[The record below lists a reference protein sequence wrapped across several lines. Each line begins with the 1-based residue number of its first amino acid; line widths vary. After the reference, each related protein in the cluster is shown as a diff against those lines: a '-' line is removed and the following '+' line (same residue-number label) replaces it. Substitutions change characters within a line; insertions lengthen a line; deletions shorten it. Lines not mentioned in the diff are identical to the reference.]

1 MRLREKNA
9 EPSGSG
15 ACNRTRFGCSAATGI
30 LALPERLDHP
40 SCRAGTLKI
49 TIHLDIAL
57 TAHSILPPQLTLGD
71 GHSMQCDGTQIFSAS
86 CQRPDLSSEAYTTQ
100 LAEGGALTYDTCA
113 SLAAARCAMVG
124 GTVKAGFCDQG
135 GQFCSILRDLN
146 NTYTGMCRTD
156 ADCEVSDGV
165 LATKKLCCDLVH
177 PAKSMEAM
185 CDKVDKVKV
194 NLVVSGTT
202 IHLWLSLNAPCAD
215 DAFHLSATFMQGY
228 THLGK
233 RHLYTP
239 LQADAS
245 RINGECSAAGD
256 CWRPA
261 PPPAVWKKYQEPC
274 VSTAQGTMCT
284 MATGSN
290 ARRLQTQRGSAVML
304 ALFVLTVSTR
314 VWSRAC
320 LNQMS

>member
-86 CQRPDLSSEAYTTQ
+86 CQRPKLSSEAYTTQ

-202 IHLWLSLNAPCAD
+202 NHLCLSL
-215 DAFHLSATFMQGY
+215 M
-228 THLGK
+228 
-233 RHLYTP
+233 
-239 LQADAS
+239 
-245 RINGECSAAGD
+245 
-256 CWRPA
+256 RPA
-261 PPPAVWKKYQEPC
+261 RMMRFIFQLRLCKGIHILANGI
-274 VSTAQGTMCT
+274 STLHF
-284 MATGSN
+284 
-290 ARRLQTQRGSAVML
+290 RR
-304 ALFVLTVSTR
+304 TR
-314 VWSRAC
+314 P
-320 LNQMS
+320 

>member
-9 EPSGSG
+9 SQEPSGSG

-135 GQFCSILRDLN
+135 
-146 NTYTGMCRTD
+146 
-156 ADCEVSDGV
+156 ADCKVSDGV

-185 CDKVDKVKV
+185 CDKVDKVKYTSWKTAS
-194 NLVVSGTT
+194 LHSTSGGRVQ
-202 IHLWLSLNAPCAD
+202 D
-215 DAFHLSATFMQGY
+215 
-228 THLGK
+228 
-233 RHLYTP
+233 
-239 LQADAS
+239 
-245 RINGECSAAGD
+245 
-256 CWRPA
+256 
-261 PPPAVWKKYQEPC
+261 
-274 VSTAQGTMCT
+274 
-284 MATGSN
+284 
-290 ARRLQTQRGSAVML
+290 QR
-304 ALFVLTVSTR
+304 
-314 VWSRAC
+314 
-320 LNQMS
+320 